1 MCSLIFSSL
10 WMTINLLLS
19 SLKSLIS
26 MKEIQILLL
35 KTNMSKLNQ
44 IWVNKNNKFKVNN
57 LSKWKNKLMQREEIV
72 FAYLKASLITLI
84 KKIKRSLNNFLRIK
98 ENNKYI
104 YRTSN
109 YQKRLDYLNNF
120 FNKNQRKLENSILN
134 FCIKT

>member
-1 MCSLIFSSL
+1 
-10 WMTINLLLS
+10 MTINLLLS
-19 SLKSLIS
+19 SLKFLIS
-26 MKEIQILLL
+26 MKEILILLL

-44 IWVNKNNKFKVNN
+44 IWVNKNNKFKVSN

-72 FAYLKASLITLI
+72 FAYLKVSLIILI
-84 KKIKRSLNNFLRIK
+84 KKIKKLLNNFLRIK

-104 YRTSN
+104 YWTSN